1 MLDYEVVILNE
12 TGNPALYAKAL
23 YANNEDAIHAA
34 RRMAKGRAFEVW
46 RELDCIHQ
54 ARPGRRNARRS
65 KPARS
70 LWGFSYPHQVLQDPD
85 MSMEEKRAVL
95 AAWASDVHAVESM
108 PTMRHLPG
116 TPYPVTFS
124 SIMDARLRLDRE
136 IEMERESIPWLAAYA
151 RTSHGV
157 EAA

>member
-1 MLDYEVVILNE
+1 MLHYEVVILSE
-12 TGNPALYAKAL
+12 RGNPALYAEAL
-23 YANNEDAIHAA
+23 YANNEDAIRSA

-46 RELDCIHQ
+46 RELDCVHR
-54 ARPGRRNARRS
+54 AGPEKRS
-65 KPARS
+65 VKPARAF
-70 LWGFSYPHQVLQDPD
+70 WEFSYPHQVLQNPN

-116 TPYPVTFS
+116 TPFPVTFS

-136 IEMERESIPWLAAYA
+136 IERECENIPWLARYA
-151 RTSHGV
+151 RHSRGL